1 MVMRS
6 STMRMPGLL
15 LSGCA
20 IFLFSASAF
29 AQDDPK
35 EEPEQAAPQEE
46 AADEPVLPATG
57 PTEEEA
63 AELGKV
69 TVTGSHIR
77 RAQIEGP
84 QPIQVFTPDMVRN
97 VGGVKLGDYL
107 NYLPVNQMSTDSR
120 GNLMDPFKPAGASFF
135 NLRGLGWETTLTL
148 VNGRR
153 AASFAAYGVG
163 SFVNINAIPL
173 AAIERVEILKDG
185 ASAIY
190 GSDAIAGA
198 VNIIMR
204 DDYEGFDLSAS
215 YSGTEEG
222 GAEETSL
229 ELIGGHNFGRTNV
242 TAVLSWYEQEPLFAR
257 ERESTATVDQRW
269 RGGYDGRSA
278 FSTPPNLILFDDYQ
292 AGVWNMQPDPACP
305 EDAISYVEWAE
316 SDLCHYNYNRTA
328 QLSPGNERWAAQ
340 ASVVSELAPA
350 LQLRATA
357 AYHNDKARREYAPA
371 PVYWW
376 PYIPVDHPDNP
387 FDQSLLLQARLTQ
400 TGNRKPTT
408 ETDGR
413 HFDLEMTGL
422 AGTWQWTGYASWSDS
437 ESDYVARGL
446 VEDGRLDAALMGMG
460 GENGDQWFNP
470 FGSGSA
476 NDPEL
481 LAWLQVP
488 EIAKFRTR
496 ERTVGAFADG
506 PIFDLPS
513 GELGAAVGLE
523 YRDQGEWQDWIQFRA
538 DFDDL
543 ATHRQVRSGFVEFN
557 VPILYTLEA
566 QLAAR
571 YEDYSDFGSHTS
583 PKLALAWR
591 PGNTLL
597 VRASYGESFRAPY
610 FYQLFA
616 PPVEG
621 EDQGIEDSLRCP
633 VTGDARDC
641 QGIFRVEYS
650 GNPDLGPET
659 GESWYAGIVWS
670 PEAVRGL
677 DLEIDFWRLTYDDRI
692 YDINSQYIIDAYP
705 DNPDWVQRADPTP
718 EDAAL
723 GIPGV
728 IELIYQR
735 PVNIAKT
742 ETQGIDFAA
751 RYAWAMDNLGLFNAQ
766 IAGTYL
772 DEFRET
778 DPTSSAWEFNGVDLA
793 GTAHWGWTGQPRWRL
808 VSSLDWSRGQNS
820 ASAVVRFMG
829 SYEDASNWP
838 DENGAE
844 SDRPHRVGSWT
855 SIDLQYGRTF
865 RALGDG
871 HLSVGCANCADRDPP
886 LFLTSPVDRGV
897 HSILGRTWFARWS
910 QPFGDARR
918 ERR

>member
-1 MVMRS
+1 VL
-6 STMRMPGLL
+6 GLFVLL
-15 LSGCA
+15 LSA
-20 IFLFSASAF
+20 PASG
-29 AQDDPK
+29 Q
-35 EEPEQAAPQEE
+35 ESEPEAPDTLETPE
-46 AADEPVLPATG
+46 APEAGET
-57 PTEEEA
+57 PTAIEAGEEEA
-63 AELGKV
+63 ALLGKV

-84 QPIQVFTPDMVRN
+84 QPIQVFTPEMVRN

-107 NYLPVNQMSTDSR
+107 DYLPINQLSTDAR
-120 GNLMDPFKPAGASFF
+120 GNLMDAFKPAGASFF

-153 AASFAAYGVG
+153 AASYAAYGVG

-222 GAEETSL
+222 GAEESSV
-229 ELIGGHNFGRTNV
+229 ELIGGHTFGRTNV

-257 ERESTATVDQRW
+257 ERDITASADQRP
-269 RGGYDGRSA
+269 RGSYDGRSSY
-278 FSTPPNLILFDDYQ
+278 STPPNLILFDDYQ
-292 AGVWNMQPDPACP
+292 AGIWNMQPDPVCP
-305 EDAISYVEWAE
+305 EESLSYVDWAE
-316 SDLCHYNYNRTA
+316 AELCHYNFNTTA
-328 QLSPGNERWAAQ
+328 QLIPGNERWATQ

-350 LQLRATA
+350 LQMRATA
-357 AYHNDKARREYAPA
+357 AYNHDEARREYAPA

-387 FDQSLLLQARLTQ
+387 FDQSLLIQARLTQ
-400 TGNRKPTT
+400 TGNRKPDT

-422 AGTWQWTGYASWSDS
+422 AGAWQWTGYASWSDS
-437 ESDYVARGL
+437 QSDYVARGM
-446 VEDGRLDAALMGMG
+446 VEQERLDAALMGMG
-460 GENGDQWFNP
+460 GESGDQWFNP

-488 EIAKFRTR
+488 EIADFRTR
-496 ERTVGAFADG
+496 ERTAGAFADG
-506 PIFDLPS
+506 PIFHLPA
-513 GELGAAVGLE
+513 GELSAAVGLE
-523 YRDQGEWQDWIQFRA
+523 YRDQGEWQNWVQFRA
-538 DFDDL
+538 DLEDS
-543 ATHRQVRSGFVEFN
+543 AHHRRVRSGFVEFN
-557 VPILYTLEA
+557 VPIFYTLEA

-591 PGNTLL
+591 PGKNLL

-610 FYQLFA
+610 FYQLFD
-616 PPVEG
+616 PPSQY
-621 EDQGIEDSLRCP
+621 EDQGIEDPLRCP

-641 QGIFRVEYS
+641 LGIFRVEYS

-659 GESWYAGIVWS
+659 GESWYSGIVWS

-677 DLEIDFWRLTYDDRI
+677 DLELDFWRLTYDDRI
-692 YDINSQYIIDAYP
+692 YDLVSGYIVDAYP
-705 DNPDWVQRADPTP
+705 DNPAWVQRADPSP
-718 EDAAL
+718 EDVAL

-751 RYAWAMDNLGLFNAQ
+751 RYSWAMDNVGLFNAQ
-766 IAGTYL
+766 LAGTYL

-778 DPTSSAWEFNGVDLA
+778 DPTSSAWEFNGVNVA

-808 VSSLDWSRGQNS
+808 VSSLNWSRGPNS
-820 ASAVVRFMG
+820 ASAVVRFTG
-829 SYEDASNWP
+829 AYEDASNWP
-838 DENGAE
+838 DENGLE

-865 RALGDG
+865 RLLGDG
-871 HLSVGCANCADRDPP
+871 QLSVGCANCADRDPP
-886 LFLTSPVDRGV
+886 LYLSAEVDHGL
-897 HSILGRTWFARWS
+897 HSVLGRTWFARWS